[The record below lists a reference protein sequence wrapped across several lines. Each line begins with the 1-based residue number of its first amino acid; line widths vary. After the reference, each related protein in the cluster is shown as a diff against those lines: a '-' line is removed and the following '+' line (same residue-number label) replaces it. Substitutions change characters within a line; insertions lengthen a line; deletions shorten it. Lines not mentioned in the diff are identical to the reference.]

1 MTNLVQFPYLG
12 FQLEINNIAFSIGN
26 FDIYWY
32 GLLIGCGMLLA
43 LVFAFTKARRF
54 GIDDDR
60 LVDVVFVTTIVAIIC
75 ARAYYVA
82 FAPFKYNSFWEMIN
96 IRDGGLAIYGAVI
109 GAAVF
114 GTLMCKWRKI
124 PILPTLDIAAMG
136 FLIGQG
142 VGRWG
147 NFFNQEAFG
156 TNTKTL
162 FGMYSPATDA
172 YLTSMQKSL
181 AQQDIFVHP
190 NMPVHPTFLY
200 ESVWCLVG
208 FALLAFHIK
217 RRRFDGE
224 IAIMYAVWYGL
235 GRFFIEGMRTD
246 SLMTNFLNLR
256 TSQIVAFA
264 SIIGGIILW
273 LILKKRNIGVT
284 PPLPAKSSKKNDD
297 KQITDIASL
306 KIQPEQTMITSE
318 VQEPETEP
326 LQSSQN
332 AQISEQPKL
341 KEQEGDR
348 NGADN

>member
-1 MTNLVQFPYLG
+1 MINLVQFPALG
-12 FQLEINNIAFSIGN
+12 LEVEINNIAFSIGN
-26 FDIYWY
+26 FSIYWY

-43 LVFAFTKARRF
+43 LIFAFTKARSF

-60 LVDVVFVTTIVAIIC
+60 LVDVVFITTIIAIIC
-75 ARAYYVA
+75 ARAYYVI
-82 FAPFKYNSFWEMIN
+82 FAPFKYNSFWDMIN

-156 TNTKTL
+156 TNTSSL
-162 FGMYSPATDA
+162 FGMYSPATNA
-172 YLTSMQKSL
+172 YLTSMQSTL
-181 AQQDIFVHP
+181 AEQGVAVNP
-190 NMPVHPTFLY
+190 AMPVHPTFLY

-208 FALLAFHIK
+208 FALLALHIK

-235 GRFFIEGMRTD
+235 GRFFIEGIRTD
-246 SLMTNFLNLR
+246 SLMTSFFNLR

-264 SIIGGIILW
+264 SVLGGIILW
-273 LILKKRNIGVT
+273 LIMKKRNKGVT
-284 PPLPAKSSKKNDD
+284 PPLPAKGSEKPAEQDAKPQAAEEVNTE
-297 KQITDIASL
+297 QTQAAEQTN
-306 KIQPEQTMITSE
+306 QPEPQ
-318 VQEPETEP
+318 Q
-326 LQSSQN
+326 
-332 AQISEQPKL
+332 EQPA
-341 KEQEGDR
+341 EQEHPVQQKQEADK
-348 NGADN
+348 NGTDN